1 MMGIRQC
8 ADIRRR
14 YDIIII
20 IIIINMPKA
29 GDGGPALTVVC
40 PKPGNEDR
48 RRHDHHHDDQHG
60 IMTVMIIIT
69 RFGVVFSAG
78 AQTASRKEFSRRVE
92 GARKNFRPPVAP
104 PASPSK
110 CRGQLLNSTPP
121 GFPTVGLLRKTCAR
135 SDVQDQV
142 CHPSG

>member
-1 MMGIRQC
+1 MMGIHQC

-14 YDIIII
+14 YDII